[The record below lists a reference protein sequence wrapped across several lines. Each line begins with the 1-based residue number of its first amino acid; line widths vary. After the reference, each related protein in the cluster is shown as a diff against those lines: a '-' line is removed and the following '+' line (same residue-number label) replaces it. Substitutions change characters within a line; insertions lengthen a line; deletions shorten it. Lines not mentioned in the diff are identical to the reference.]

1 MRGEEEAEGGA
12 HQEPRTN
19 HQRPTDKKIVKKKI
33 RAIMRQQQIT
43 IEEETI
49 DSQEKD
55 RIEYV
60 MTVKHINAISA
71 TSPNMKT
78 VDSTVNK
85 SALDPL

>member
-1 MRGEEEAEGGA
+1 
-12 HQEPRTN
+12 
-19 HQRPTDKKIVKKKI
+19 
-33 RAIMRQQQIT
+33 MRQQQIT

-55 RIEYV
+55 RIEHV